1 MMHKINVYEDSI
13 QGSKSLAN
21 LLVEEINFNI
31 NKKGYC
37 TINLPTGNSPINLY
51 KELSDLYDQKIIN
64 FKKVV
69 LFNLDELY
77 PITKKN
83 KESYYYYLYHH
94 LLEKTDFDKKNIYL
108 LDGNVKEEKLE
119 SFCNAYEKRIE
130 NLGGIDIQILGIG
143 RNGHIGFNEPGSE
156 INSITRKVKISN
168 HSFKIISKA
177 FNSSEETPREAITI
191 GIKTI
196 LAASKIFLIAWGEK
210 KSSII
215 KKAIEQ
221 KVNSNC
227 PASYLRKH
235 QNVEYILDV
244 KSSSKLNLN
253 RIRKKS

>member
-1 MMHKINVYEDSI
+1 MKTYEVYEKYCIQYENKINS
-13 QGSKSLAN
+13 
-21 LLVEEINFNI
+21 
-31 NKKGYC
+31 
-37 TINLPTGNSPINLY
+37 
-51 KELSDLYDQKIIN
+51 
-64 FKKVV
+64 
-69 LFNLDELY
+69 
-77 PITKKN
+77 
-83 KESYYYYLYHH
+83 
-94 LLEKTDFDKKNIYL
+94 
-108 LDGNVKEEKLE
+108 
-119 SFCNAYEKRIE
+119 
-130 NLGGIDIQILGIG
+130 LGGIDFQLLGIG

-244 KSSSKLNLN
+244 KSGSKLNLN